1 MAGWDLGKVCL
12 PKAFPGIKKN
22 KTNIVVDSS
31 HTRRTRFRT
40 FHAFDYGWWVL
51 FNSRQQKRGGVN
63 GGQSSCA
70 GDILTAICHLHG
82 ELYSY
87 IFLTRHSI

>member
-12 PKAFPGIKKN
+12 PKAFPGIKNN

-40 FHAFDYGWWVL
+40 FHAFTTDGGYCLTVD
-51 FNSRQQKRGGVN
+51 NRRVGGVN

-87 IFLTRHSI
+87 TFLTRHSR

>member
-12 PKAFPGIKKN
+12 PKAFPGIKNN

-31 HTRRTRFRT
+31 HTRRTWFRT
-40 FHAFDYGWWVL
+40 FHAFLMHGRYCLTVD
-51 FNSRQQKRGGVN
+51 NRGEGELM
-63 GGQSSCA
+63 GDSLLLA
-70 GDILTAICHLHG
+70 DDILTAICHLHG

-87 IFLTRHSI
+87 IFMTRHSR